1 MVTKVA
7 QDQLAKSIFVGIPAY
22 NEESCIARTILRTR
36 KHANKIVVVDD
47 GSTDDT
53 AAIAESLGAFVLFNE
68 RNMGKGQALRNIFKV
83 AREQQANVLITID
96 ADSQHDPDDIP
107 RVAKPVLDGLADV
120 AVGARSTGPRVRRL
134 GQRFLDTMTSVRDVD
149 GVVVD
154 SQSGFRAY
162 SRRAIEL
169 LDFGE
174 QGMGVESESIKRA
187 YAKGLVIKQVP
198 IQARYGGETD
208 HALNPVLHFSDVLS
222 TLAKIVLLKRP
233 IRFLG
238 LPAMILVIAGLY
250 WWFQILGEYNSTR
263 GFAIGN
269 AIVAS
274 AVIVIGLF
282 LGIAAMILLA
292 ISLAIRER
300 PREA

>member
-1 MVTKVA
+1 
-7 QDQLAKSIFVGIPAY
+7 LAKSIFVGIPAY

-120 AVGARSTGPRVRRL
+120 AVGARSTGPRLRRL

-169 LDFGE
+169 MDFGE

-187 YAKGLVIKQVP
+187 HAKGLVIKQVP

-222 TLAKIVLLKRP
+222 TLAKIVLVKRP

-250 WWFQILGEYNSTR
+250 WWFQILGQYNSTR
-263 GFAIGN
+263 EFAIGN

-274 AVIVIGLF
+274 SVVIIGFF
-282 LGIAAMILLA
+282 LGMAAMILLA

>member
-1 MVTKVA
+1 MGTEVA
-7 QDQLAKSIFVGIPAY
+7 QDQLTQSITVGIPAY
-22 NEESCIARTILRTR
+22 NEESCIARTILRTK
-36 KHANKIVVVDD
+36 KHANKIIVVDD

-53 AAIAESLGAFVLFNE
+53 AAIAESLGAFVYFNE

-120 AVGARSTGPRVRRL
+120 AVGARSTGPRLRRL
-134 GQRFLDTMTSVRDVD
+134 GQRFLDIITSVRDVD

-169 LDFGE
+169 MDFGE
-174 QGMGVESESIKRA
+174 QGMGAESESLKRA
-187 YAKGLVIKQVP
+187 HAKGLVIKQVP
-198 IQARYGGETD
+198 IQAQYGGETD

-222 TLAKIVLLKRP
+222 SLAKIVLLRRP

-238 LPAMILVIAGLY
+238 VPSMVLVIAGLY
-250 WWFQILGEYNSTR
+250 WWFQILTEYNSSHE
-263 GFAIGN
+263 FAIGN

-274 AVIVIGLF
+274 VVVMIGFF
-282 LGIAAMILLA
+282 LGLGAIILLA
-292 ISLAIRER
+292 ISMAIKER